1 MKDINPSPEAVAKV
15 EALIDEL
22 YDTCVMNDIPLVV
35 GALVNRRATPRGEMV
50 NRLLSVHL
58 DGPAEITD
66 SSLHAASEI
75 LRIREVP
82 NEFIAALEMI
92 REEMA
97 AADICDCPECQA
109 DRERKH

>member
-1 MKDINPSPEAVAKV
+1 MKDITPSPEAVAKV

-22 YDTCVMNDIPLVV
+22 HNTCVMNDIPLVV
-35 GALVNRRATPRGEMV
+35 GALVNRRATPRGEIV

-66 SSLHAASEI
+66 SSLHAACEI
-75 LRIREVP
+75 LRMREVP
-82 NEFIAALEMI
+82 DAFIAALETI
-92 REEMA
+92 REEMD

-109 DRERKH
+109 DRARKH

>member
-50 NRLLSVHL
+50 NRLLF
-58 DGPAEITD
+58 GPSGWT
-66 SSLHAASEI
+66 S
-75 LRIREVP
+75 RNYR
-82 NEFIAALEMI
+82 FIPA
-92 REEMA
+92 RR
-97 AADICDCPECQA
+97 Q
-109 DRERKH
+109 